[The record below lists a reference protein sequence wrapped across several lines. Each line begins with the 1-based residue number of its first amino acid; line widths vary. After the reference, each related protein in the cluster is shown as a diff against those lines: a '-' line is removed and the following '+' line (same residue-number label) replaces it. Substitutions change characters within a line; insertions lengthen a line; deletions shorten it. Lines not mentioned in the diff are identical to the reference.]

1 MNAQLLLRQ
10 IPETDD
16 FSPPVVPGGQEMC
29 VFIPAGPSTGDRFR
43 ISKPPPARPTSG
55 RAVSKERLVIGTV
68 RRMSEPPSACQ
79 GVPHGQTKS
88 GGIVLAVICWS
99 PCIKSDLSLSRFLVL
114 AFSFEIVL
122 ALSLFLSLFL
132 SEDDIYFT
140 PIWGPTN
147 KHAHDSNLKFQYL
160 YESHSSEASVVS
172 SICTDCLSAAS
183 ASAYTPS

>member
-99 PCIKSDLSLSRFLVL
+99 PCIKLNLISLSL
-114 AFSFEIVL
+114 AFSFS
-122 ALSLFLSLFL
+122 LSRLRSFSLSRSSFLSF
-132 SEDDIYFT
+132 SRKTTFT
-140 PIWGPTN
+140 SHQFGDLPIN
-147 KHAHDSNLKFQYL
+147 MHM
-160 YESHSSEASVVS
+160 
-172 SICTDCLSAAS
+172 IRI
-183 ASAYTPS
+183 